1 MKLYIKISLAL
12 AALSFGMAGCLKDK
26 PYDDQQIQ
34 SNRPVGTPRIIEM
47 AIAVT
52 NSTNFISFA
61 FDNVNKDTV
70 AALVPINLAT
80 ADAAGEDINVT
91 VQLKP
96 SLVDDYNNANST
108 SFEVPATTQI
118 AVVNN
123 VVTIP
128 KGSHT
133 GYMQVKFNPAGIIG
147 HAYALGLTIASVDKQ
162 GYTISGNMGSGVV
175 AIATKNK
182 YDGLYHAVGYFAH
195 PTSPRAID
203 VTDEKVITASANSVV
218 KALGDLGDNTKITI
232 TINPDN
238 TVTIGPGPGTS
249 GSTAAVG
256 SFIDVTRPEYNN
268 TYDPATKTFML
279 SYGYPMPAPTRTI
292 TEKVVYTG
300 VR

>member
-1 MKLYIKISLAL
+1 MKLYIKGSLAL
-12 AALSFGMAGCLKDK
+12 TMLSFGMAGCLKDK
-26 PYDDQQIQ
+26 PYDNQEIQ
-34 SNRPVGTPRIIEM
+34 STRPVGTPRIIELK
-47 AIAVT
+47 IAAS
-52 NSTNFISFA
+52 NSTNFVSFA

-70 AALVPINLAT
+70 AALVPINLAS

-91 VQLKP
+91 VQLQP
-96 SLVDDYNNANST
+96 SLVDDYNTANGS
-108 SFEVPATTQI
+108 SYEVPTGSQI
-118 AVVNN
+118 GVINT

-133 GYMQVKFNPAGIIG
+133 GYLQLKFNPSAIIG

-162 GYTISGNMGSGVV
+162 GYTISGNMGSGIV
-175 AIATKNK
+175 AISTKNE
-182 YDGLYHAVGYFAH
+182 YDGLYHATGYFVH
-195 PTSPRAID
+195 PTAPRDID
-203 VTDEKVITASANSVV
+203 EEDEEVITAGANSVT
-218 KALGDLGDNTKITI
+218 KALGDLGKSTPITI

-238 TVTIGPGPGTS
+238 SVTISAGPGQS

-256 SFIDVTRPEYNN
+256 NYIDVTRPEYNN

-292 TEKVVYTG
+292 TEKLVYTG